1 MALKG
6 DREVLLTSIRYKIE
20 AAKDAERGIILAAD
34 STDGVAKIP
43 TTVADLPVG
52 LLLDDVENL
61 DFTVRP
67 QILSR
72 NVVPR
77 GSEVSLLVKGVVLTN
92 KIQAASVPAQ
102 GGTAYLEIGGL
113 VATSGSVVVGKFDS
127 AKDADGY
134 ATLRVDL

>member
-20 AAKDAERGIILAAD
+20 AAKDAERGIVLAAD

-43 TTVADLPVG
+43 TALTDLPVG

-77 GSEVSLLVKGVVLTN
+77 GSEVSLLVKGVVSTN
-92 KIQAASVPAQ
+92 RIVTGDVPEQ
-102 GGTAYLEIGGL
+102 GKTAYLRIDGL
-113 VATSGSVVVGKFDS
+113 VATSGSVAIGKFDS